1 MSSELKVDNISEK
14 TSAAGVTID
23 GVLIKDNVVNTD
35 TISPKTTNGA
45 TILEVPVKKIQTLT
59 SSSGTL
65 TVNAGLGSQ
74 GQITLTENIS
84 TLAFT
89 NIPTSGVFQMDI
101 YITQHASSAKTVA
114 FTDVTINGGSSVKS
128 FTGSGTSLT
137 MSTTA
142 SATDR
147 YTFIFID
154 AGAPKVNQTANY
166 QSGFPHTDGELIRVD
181 AGDSESYTSGTTW
194 YDLSGN
200 GNHLTWSSTPTHSNN
215 YFTLSSSY
223 NFYRTNFINQVG
235 SCYFVIQS
243 NDTQSVFLS
252 DNTSGSYYLAAF
264 KSSNGFYNGGAGSPT
279 AYVNTSTSTN
289 LYNDFRSSSDIKLVT
304 FTGMSCT
311 NWSNNNMYLDAY
323 NTFTWDGG
331 GKLYAF
337 GCYSDTLTSA
347 EVSSI
352 YNYYKDNKGYIT

>member
-1 MSSELKVDNISEK
+1 MSSELKVDTISEK

-45 TILEVPVKKIQTLT
+45 TLLEVPVKKLQTLT

-84 TLAFT
+84 TIAFT
-89 NIPTSGVFQMDI
+89 NIPTSGVFEMVI
-101 YITQHASSAKTVA
+101 YITQHASSAKTVS
-114 FTDVTINGGSSVKS
+114 FGDITVNGGSSVKAE
-128 FTGSGTSLT
+128 TGGGSSLS
-137 MSTTA
+137 MSSTV

-147 YTFIFID
+147 YEFFFVN
-154 AGAPKVNQTANY
+154 AGTPRVNQTANY
-166 QSGFPHTDGELIRVD
+166 QSGFPHTDGEILRVD
-181 AGDSESYTSGTTW
+181 AGDSDSYSGSGLTW
-194 YDLSGN
+194 SDISGN
-200 GNHLTWSSTPTHSNN
+200 GNHLTWTETPIHSND
-215 YFTLSSSY
+215 YFTLDPTDR
-223 NFYRTNFINQVG
+223 FYRTNFIQNVV

-243 NDTQSVFLS
+243 NDAQSIFLS

-264 KSSNGFYNGGAGSPT
+264 RSSNGYYNGGAGSPT
-279 AYVNTSTSTN
+279 AYVNTTTSTN
-289 LYNDFRSSSDIKLVT
+289 LYSDFRSSSAVKLVT
-304 FTGMSCT
+304 FTGMNCVGW
-311 NWSNNNMYLDAY
+311 NGNNMYLDAY
-323 NTFTWDGG
+323 TSFTWDS

-337 GCYSDTLTSA
+337 GCYSDTLTSG
-347 EVSSI
+347 EVTTI